1 MDNAALTTDA
11 HVLAV
16 VAGVIFGSA
25 AVSSACWVW
34 LRKQIFAY
42 GGSALCGAGVVLL
55 GLSIWHSVEFGVTG
69 SGMSLKL
76 QAAELEK
83 KLETVSSEIASVSA
97 SSTLVEHRLADLN
110 SQSAALEKA
119 TSDARAYADLAA
131 RAAASTSAVEHHLA
145 DFSSQSAAVEKA
157 TSDAR
162 AYADLAARAAAS
174 TSAIATATA
183 ETGRQ
188 IVALTDLRAGTHDVG
203 KAAEKATQDA
213 GKALGKAV
221 HDTGVAVEKAAP
233 LRFDCRNMGFDC

>member
-131 RAAASTSAVEHHLA
+131 RAAASTSA
-145 DFSSQSAAVEKA
+145 
-157 TSDAR
+157 
-162 AYADLAARAAAS
+162 
-174 TSAIATATA
+174 IATATA